1 MWVNGN
7 ISHLSQKAFANQNR
21 IVYNKVNYYAKR
33 HLQRLK
39 GTLDMEA
46 QLDFFEQNDEKV
58 NKRLTKVLLWMTL
71 VFPVLFVLTAAGIFW
86 IDYGALIRLTIIGCF
101 CTIGPF
107 VLSKLNVPVKVMKY
121 VGVLS
126 VGFIVMLL
134 GMNSSIGIYITFGIA
149 QLFSCMYFDKK
160 FTIKISILT
169 YVLLFAAIYFR
180 VIDAVAN
187 GNAAPNLTFIP
198 FMMGFTI
205 EHVLMSCV
213 FISVAGSSRKILEN
227 LHNTEQVAAVVT
239 KCEEVST
246 KLVTMMDDLSENVQ
260 ESKMTNET
268 IVASAQNTSEDCMKS
283 LSHVSSMHDI
293 VSEMVQASGSIDES
307 TKNVLRISDEICQ
320 HTDHY
325 VDIMDH
331 AVADMKVIEETANLT
346 EEAIHNLET
355 SITEISGFTN
365 EIAEISGQT
374 NLLALNASIE
384 AARAGEHGKGFS
396 VVADEVRV
404 LAERS
409 KQSNSSITAMVSKMM
424 AMLDEVKHSNER
436 NLTSVDAGIKQISN
450 ARQEAVNLGRL
461 QVDSKSKIE
470 QISKDCDQT
479 KQCSE
484 DVRKMSD
491 QMEELVKNSKNLAD
505 SIVEKANNQSKITGM
520 TEETFSHVEQIA
532 KELLEVSRMSDKN
545 DNEIL

>member
-1 MWVNGN
+1 
-7 ISHLSQKAFANQNR
+7 
-21 IVYNKVNYYAKR
+21 
-33 HLQRLK
+33 
-39 GTLDMEA
+39 MEA

-58 NKRLTKVLLWMTL
+58 NKRLTKLLMWMTL
-71 VFPVLFVLTAAGIFW
+71 VFPALFILTAVGIFW
-86 IDYGALIRLTIIGCF
+86 IDYGALVRLTIIGCF

-107 VLSKLNVPVKVMKY
+107 IMYKTGMPVRVMKY
-121 VGVLS
+121 VSVLA

-134 GMNSSIGIYITFGIA
+134 GMNSAIGIYITFGIA

-169 YVLLFAAIYFR
+169 YIMLFVSIYFR

-187 GNAAPNLTFIP
+187 GNAAPNLQFIP

-205 EHVLMSCV
+205 EHILMSCV

-227 LHNTEQVAAVVT
+227 LHNTEQVAAVVA

-246 KLVTMMDDLSENVQ
+246 RLVTMMDDLSENVQ
-260 ESKMTNET
+260 ESKLMNET
-268 IVASAQNTSEDCMKS
+268 IVSSAQNTSEDCMKS

-293 VSEMVQASGSIDES
+293 VSEMVQVSGSIDES
-307 TKNVLRISDEICQ
+307 TKDALLISDEICQ
-320 HTDHY
+320 HMEHY
-325 VDIMDH
+325 VDIMEH
-331 AVADMKVIEETANLT
+331 AVTDMKVIEETANLT
-346 EEAIHNLET
+346 GEAIHNLET
-355 SITEISGFTN
+355 SIIEISGFTN
-365 EIAEISGQT
+365 EIAEITGQT

-384 AARAGEHGKGFS
+384 AARAGEQGKGFA

-424 AMLDEVKHSNER
+424 AMLNEVKHSNER
-436 NLTSVDAGIKQISN
+436 NLSSVDAGIAQISN

-461 QVDSKSKIE
+461 QEDSKSKIE
-470 QISKDCDQT
+470 QITKDCDQT
-479 KQCSE
+479 KQCSQN
-484 DVRKMSD
+484 VREMSV
-491 QMEELVKNSKNLAD
+491 QMEGLVNNSKTLAD
-505 SIVEKANNQSKITGM
+505 SIVEKANNQSRITGM

-532 KELLEVSRMSDKN
+532 KELLEVSRMSS
-545 DNEIL
+545 ETESE

>member
-1 MWVNGN
+1 MG
-7 ISHLSQKAFANQNR
+7 
-21 IVYNKVNYYAKR
+21 
-33 HLQRLK
+33 
-39 GTLDMEA
+39 A

-58 NKRLTKVLLWMTL
+58 NKRLVKILLWMTL
-71 VFPVLFVLTAAGIFW
+71 VFPVLFVLTAARIFW
-86 IDYGALIRLTIIGCF
+86 IDYGALVRLTIIGCF

-107 VLSKLNVPVKVMKY
+107 VLSKRNVPVKVMKY
-121 VGVLS
+121 VSVLA

-134 GMNSSIGIYITFGIA
+134 GMNSAIGIYITFGIA

-160 FTIKISILT
+160 FTVKISILT
-169 YVLLFAAIYFR
+169 YIMLFIAIYFR
-180 VIDAVAN
+180 VIDAVAS
-187 GNAAPNLTFIP
+187 GNAAPNLTFVP
-198 FMMGFTI
+198 FIMGFTI
-205 EHVLMSCV
+205 EHILMSCV

-227 LHNTEQVAAVVT
+227 LHSTEQVAAVVS

-246 KLVTMMDDLSENVQ
+246 RLVTMMDDLSENVQ

-268 IVASAQNTSEDCMKS
+268 IVVSAQNTSEDCMKS

-293 VSEMVQASGSIDES
+293 VSEMVQASESIDES
-307 TKNVLRISDEICQ
+307 TKNVLMISDEICQ

-331 AVADMKVIEETANLT
+331 AVTDMKVIEETANLT
-346 EEAIHNLET
+346 EEAIHNLEM

-365 EIAEISGQT
+365 EIAEITGQT

-396 VVADEVRV
+396 VVADEVRI

-409 KQSNSSITAMVSKMM
+409 KQSNSSITTMVSKMM

-461 QVDSKSKIE
+461 QEDSKSRIE

-479 KQCSE
+479 KQCSQ

-532 KELLEVSRMSDKN
+532 KELLEVSKTSGKN
-545 DNEIL
+545 DEEMKQ

>member
-7 ISHLSQKAFANQNR
+7 ISYLSQKAFANQNR

>member
-1 MWVNGN
+1 
-7 ISHLSQKAFANQNR
+7 
-21 IVYNKVNYYAKR
+21 
-33 HLQRLK
+33 
-39 GTLDMEA
+39 MEA

-58 NKRLTKVLLWMTL
+58 NKRLAKVLVWMTL
-71 VFPVLFVLTAAGIFW
+71 VFPILFALTAAGIFW
-86 IDYGALIRLTIIGCF
+86 IDYGALTRLTIIGCF

-107 VLSKLNVPVKVMKY
+107 VMSKFSVPVKVMKY
-121 VGVLS
+121 VSVLA

-169 YVLLFAAIYFR
+169 YILLFISIYFR
-180 VIDAVAN
+180 VIDAVSR
-187 GNAAPNLTFIP
+187 GNAAPNMNFIP

-213 FISVAGSSRKILEN
+213 FISVAGGSRKVLEN
-227 LHNTEQVAAVVT
+227 LHSTEQVAAVVT

-307 TKNVLRISDEICQ
+307 TKNVLMISDKICQ

-325 VDIMDH
+325 VNIMEH
-331 AVADMKVIEETANLT
+331 AVTDMKVIEETANLT
-346 EEAIHNLET
+346 EEAIHNLEA

-365 EIAEISGQT
+365 EIAEITGQT

-384 AARAGEHGKGFS
+384 AARAGEHGKGFA

-409 KQSNSSITAMVSKMM
+409 KQSNSSITTMVSKMM
-424 AMLDEVKHSNER
+424 AMLDEVKHSNEK
-436 NLTSVDAGIKQISN
+436 NLVSVDAGIQQISN

-461 QVDSKSKIE
+461 QVDSKSRIE
-470 QISKDCDQT
+470 QISRDCDQT
-479 KQCSE
+479 KQCSQ
-484 DVRKMSD
+484 DVRKMSE
-491 QMEELVKNSKNLAD
+491 QMEEFVKNSKNLAD
-505 SIVEKANNQSKITGM
+505 SIVEKANNQSKITEM

-532 KELLEVSRMSDKN
+532 KELLEVSKMSGKN
-545 DNEIL
+545 DKEIS

>member
-1 MWVNGN
+1 
-7 ISHLSQKAFANQNR
+7 
-21 IVYNKVNYYAKR
+21 
-33 HLQRLK
+33 
-39 GTLDMEA
+39 MEA

-58 NKRLTKVLLWMTL
+58 NKRLAKVLVWMTL
-71 VFPVLFVLTAAGIFW
+71 VFPILFALTAAGIFW
-86 IDYGALIRLTIIGCF
+86 IDYGALTRLTIIGCF

-107 VLSKLNVPVKVMKY
+107 VMSKFSVPVKVMKY
-121 VGVLS
+121 VSVLA

-169 YVLLFAAIYFR
+169 YILLFISIYFR
-180 VIDAVAN
+180 VIDAVSR
-187 GNAAPNLTFIP
+187 GNAAPNMNFIP

-213 FISVAGSSRKILEN
+213 FISVAGGSRKVLEN
-227 LHNTEQVAAVVT
+227 LHSTEQVAAVVT

-307 TKNVLRISDEICQ
+307 TKNVLMISDKICQ

-325 VDIMDH
+325 VDIMEH
-331 AVADMKVIEETANLT
+331 AVTDMKVIEETANLT
-346 EEAIHNLET
+346 EEAIHNLEA

-365 EIAEISGQT
+365 EIAEITGQT

-384 AARAGEHGKGFS
+384 AARAGEHGKGFA

-409 KQSNSSITAMVSKMM
+409 KQSNSSITTMVSKMM
-424 AMLDEVKHSNER
+424 AMLDEVKHSNEK
-436 NLTSVDAGIKQISN
+436 NLVSVDAGIQQISN

-461 QVDSKSKIE
+461 QVDSKSRIE
-470 QISKDCDQT
+470 QISRDCDQT
-479 KQCSE
+479 KQCSQ
-484 DVRKMSD
+484 DVRKMSE

-505 SIVEKANNQSKITGM
+505 SIVEKANNQSKITEM

-532 KELLEVSRMSDKN
+532 KELLEVSKMSGKN
-545 DNEIL
+545 DKK

>member
-1 MWVNGN
+1 
-7 ISHLSQKAFANQNR
+7 
-21 IVYNKVNYYAKR
+21 
-33 HLQRLK
+33 
-39 GTLDMEA
+39 MEA

-58 NKRLTKVLLWMTL
+58 NKRLTKLLMWMTL
-71 VFPVLFVLTAAGIFW
+71 VFPVLFILTAVGIFW
-86 IDYGALIRLTIIGCF
+86 INYGALIRLTIIGCF

-107 VLSKLNVPVKVMKY
+107 IMYKMGMPVKVMKY
-121 VGVLS
+121 VSILA
-126 VGFIVMLL
+126 VGILVMLL
-134 GMNSSIGIYITFGIA
+134 GMNSAIGIYITFGIA

-169 YVLLFAAIYFR
+169 YVFLFVSIYFR

-187 GNAAPNLTFIP
+187 GNAAPNLQFIP

-205 EHVLMSCV
+205 EHILMSCV

-227 LHNTEQVAAVVT
+227 LHNTEQVAAVVA

-246 KLVTMMDDLSENVQ
+246 RLVTMMDDLSENVQ

-268 IVASAQNTSEDCMKS
+268 IVSSAQNTSEDCMKS
-283 LSHVSSMHDI
+283 LSHVSSMQDS
-293 VSEMVQASGSIDES
+293 VSEMVQVSGSIDES
-307 TKNVLRISDEICQ
+307 TKDALLISDEICQ
-320 HTDHY
+320 HMEHY

-331 AVADMKVIEETANLT
+331 AVTDMKVIEETANLT
-346 EEAIHNLET
+346 GEAIHNLES
-355 SITEISGFTN
+355 SIVEISGFTN
-365 EIAEISGQT
+365 EIAEITGQT

-384 AARAGEHGKGFS
+384 AARAGEQGKGFA

-424 AMLDEVKHSNER
+424 AMLNEVKHSNER
-436 NLTSVDAGIKQISN
+436 NLSSVDAGIAQISN

-461 QVDSKSKIE
+461 QQDSKSKIE
-470 QISKDCDQT
+470 QITKDCDQT
-479 KQCSE
+479 KQCSQN
-484 DVRKMSD
+484 VREMSV
-491 QMEELVKNSKNLAD
+491 QMEGLVKNSKTLAD
-505 SIVEKANNQSKITGM
+505 SIVEKANNQSRITGM

-532 KELLEVSRMSDKN
+532 KELLEVSRMSS
-545 DNEIL
+545 ETESE

>member
-1 MWVNGN
+1 
-7 ISHLSQKAFANQNR
+7 
-21 IVYNKVNYYAKR
+21 
-33 HLQRLK
+33 
-39 GTLDMEA
+39 MEA

-71 VFPVLFVLTAAGIFW
+71 VFPVIFVLTAVRIFW
-86 IDYGALIRLTIIGCF
+86 IDYGALVRLTIIGCF
-101 CTIGPF
+101 CTIGPY
-107 VLSKLNVPVKVMKY
+107 VLSKRNVPVKVMKY
-121 VGVLS
+121 VGVLA

-134 GMNSSIGIYITFGIA
+134 GTNSSIGIYMTYGIA

-169 YVLLFAAIYFR
+169 YIMLFVGTYFR

-198 FMMGFTI
+198 YMMGFTI
-205 EHVLMSCV
+205 EHVLMSVV
-213 FISVAGSSRKILEN
+213 FIGVAGSSRKILES
-227 LHNTEQVAAVVT
+227 LHSTEQVAAVVT

-246 KLVTMMDDLSENVQ
+246 KLVTMMDDLSDNVQ
-260 ESKMTNET
+260 ESKMTNQT
-268 IVASAQNTSEDCMKS
+268 IVDSARNTSEDCMKS
-283 LSHVSSMHDI
+283 LSHVSSMHDT
-293 VSEMVQASGSIDES
+293 VSEMVQASESIDES
-307 TKNVLRISDEICQ
+307 TKNVLTISDEICQ
-320 HTDHY
+320 HMDHY

-331 AVADMKVIEETANLT
+331 AVTDMKVIEETANLT

-365 EIAEISGQT
+365 EIAQITGKT

-384 AARAGEHGKGFS
+384 AARAGEHGKGFA
-396 VVADEVRV
+396 VVADEVRI

-409 KQSNSSITAMVSKMM
+409 KQSNSFITAMVSKMM
-424 AMLDEVKHSNER
+424 EMLDEVKHSNEQ
-436 NLTSVDAGIKQISN
+436 NLASVDAGIQQISD
-450 ARQEAVNLGRL
+450 ARQEAIDLGRL
-461 QVDSKSKIE
+461 QADSKTRIE

-479 KQCSE
+479 KQCSQ
-484 DVRKMSD
+484 DVRDMSA

-505 SIVEKANNQSKITGM
+505 AIVEKAYNQSKITGI

-532 KELLEVSRMSDKN
+532 KELLEVSKMG
-545 DNEIL
+545 ELL

>member
-1 MWVNGN
+1 MGSLFLAGVGN
-7 ISHLSQKAFANQNR
+7 YKHIFAG
-21 IVYNKVNYYAKR
+21 KVKDSYKMM
-33 HLQRLK
+33 K
-39 GTLDMEA
+39 GWIYEMEA

-58 NKRLTKVLLWMTL
+58 NKRLVKILLWMTL
-71 VFPVLFVLTAAGIFW
+71 VFPVLFVLTAVGIFW
-86 IDYGALIRLTIIGCF
+86 IDYSALVRLTIIGCF

-107 VLSKLNVPVKVMKY
+107 VMSKFNVPVKVMKY
-121 VGVLS
+121 VGVLA

-134 GMNSSIGIYITFGIA
+134 GMNSAIGIYMTFGIA

-169 YVLLFAAIYFR
+169 YILLFISIYFR

-187 GNAAPNLTFIP
+187 GNAAPNLNFIP
-198 FMMGFTI
+198 LMMGFTI

-213 FISVAGSSRKILEN
+213 FISVAGGSRKVLEN

-246 KLVTMMDDLSENVQ
+246 KLVMMMDDLSENVQ

-268 IVASAQNTSEDCMKS
+268 IVASAQNTSEDCTKS
-283 LSHVSSMHDI
+283 LSHVSSMHGI

-307 TKNVLRISDEICQ
+307 TNDVLMISDEICK
-320 HTDHY
+320 HMDHY
-325 VDIMDH
+325 AEIMDH
-331 AVADMKVIEETANLT
+331 AVTDMKTIEETANLT
-346 EEAIHNLET
+346 EEAIHNLEM
-355 SITEISGFTN
+355 SIMEISGFTN
-365 EIAEISGQT
+365 EIAEITGQT

-384 AARAGEHGKGFS
+384 AARAGEHGKGFA

-436 NLTSVDAGIKQISN
+436 NLTSVDAGIKQISD
-450 ARQEAVNLGRL
+450 ARQEAVNLGKL
-461 QVDSKSKIE
+461 QSDSKSRIE

-479 KQCSE
+479 KQCSQ
-484 DVRKMSD
+484 DVRIMSD
-491 QMEELVKNSKNLAD
+491 QMEELVRNSKNLAD

-532 KELLEVSRMSDKN
+532 KELLEVSKMSVKN
-545 DNEIL
+545 DKDM

>member
-71 VFPVLFVLTAAGIFW
+71 VFPVLFVLTAARIFW

-107 VLSKLNVPVKVMKY
+107 VLSKLNVPVKIMKY
-121 VGVLS
+121 VGVLA

-169 YVLLFAAIYFR
+169 YVLLFVAIYFR